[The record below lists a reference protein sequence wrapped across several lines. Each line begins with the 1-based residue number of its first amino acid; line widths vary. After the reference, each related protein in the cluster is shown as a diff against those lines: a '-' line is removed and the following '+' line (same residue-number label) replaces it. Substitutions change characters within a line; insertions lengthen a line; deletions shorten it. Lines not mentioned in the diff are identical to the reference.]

1 MNYSDLVTRKKE
13 YKYSANLCFDLKNE
27 ERLAG
32 FIPNRTTVEILSEY
46 LYGITNNTNIHS
58 RILYGSYG
66 TGKSHLLTVL
76 CALLG
81 HINASSK
88 GYRTFVKAIR
98 KCDPE
103 LAEYLITFRDNRK
116 PYFVVPVYSD
126 YRDFDKCIS
135 ISLKKEL
142 EKNGIAVV
150 FKNYYQEAIDLLK
163 TWESGE
169 ESKRRLIEILNNLGV
184 KIGELYKNL
193 QDFQENIEETFNEV
207 FKEMTFGASF
217 VSEAGNLEDN
227 LEVANKAIKDNYDG
241 IVFVFDEF
249 GRYIEDEG
257 ENVRVKSIQDM
268 AEYCDHS
275 GYNDY
280 LILVSHKQL
289 SLYTDKM
296 RRELSDEWKKVEG
309 RFKATSINI
318 KYDQCLS
325 LISHIIPKTK
335 EWDKYEVVFED
346 ELDELFSRAYDFK
359 GFMLP
364 PEGEKP
370 FEGGFP
376 LHPITLFSL
385 DRLSKRVAQN
395 ERTFFTFL
403 ASDEENALFWNLAK
417 LDTKEFHFLGLDALF
432 DYFEPNI
439 RAFRSDEVYEVYK
452 KYQFA
457 INKLGP
463 QEGKKVE
470 IQVLKTM
477 AVISIIADS
486 SVLIADRSMMRYIID
501 AKEEEVDL
509 AIERLEKLRI
519 IKFMRQFGYYDF
531 LDSSIFDFDTM
542 ITEKMNS
549 VSLDM
554 VVSQL
559 NEDFINFVIYPN
571 QYNVAY
577 HMTRLYIP
585 VFATKQEV
593 GKRSFVK
600 ALPEYYDGAI
610 GMILDSDFNIE
621 EYEDASNIPERMIL
635 LINTKPNEVIEEV
648 KRFISIKYFYS
659 KRKELSKEDPTAERE
674 LSLYL
679 DEQREVVKDL
689 LLKWRGLKTKSVI
702 TIAEGCK
709 KNVTSEKGLSNLA
722 SEMMFKAFCDTIVVN
737 NDLINKNNISG
748 TINSSRNK
756 VLTNLIDMKGDI
768 RDGFTPMSP
777 EHTIIRSV
785 LIRNDFVENLEVY
798 TPNTIPYG
806 IHEGESAGKYV
817 KKEIDKYLKKC
828 EKAQRPL
835 SDIYRILKGEPF
847 GLRDGYIS
855 ILLAF
860 ELRNYENVGLYFHGT
875 EKDFE
880 AEEFVKALKD
890 PEDYSLY
897 LCNWTEEQS
906 RYISGLEE
914 LFKEYLNPL
923 AKNRLKELHKAMN
936 VHYSSI
942 PKIARST
949 DKYISQKGKHYRD
962 IMSISYK
969 DYYKF
974 FFEDL
979 MAIDDDFESLKYSL
993 EKIKKE
999 LEGVVQL
1006 QKSEVLKR
1014 TKGVLTIDAS
1024 TKLVNALLE
1033 NYKTN
1038 WKQKEMK
1045 TFDYQTNAFLEYVQ
1059 GINLSMDENECV
1071 CELAKIVSGF
1081 ELDYWSDSTVD
1092 EYEDSLA
1099 LIIQKLNGYE
1109 PKKELGDNELQII
1122 VKSGNSEEVI
1132 SRFDNVEMSVNG
1144 QLMFNKIKSTLDGLG
1159 KGISQEEKMVIMTK
1173 LLSEIK

>member
-1 MNYSDLVTRKKE
+1 MNYSNLVVRKKE

-32 FIPNRTTVEILSEY
+32 FIPNRTTVEIISEY
-46 LYGITNNTNIHS
+46 IYGITQNTNVHS

-76 CALLG
+76 CAVLG
-81 HINASSK
+81 HINASSE
-88 GYRTFVKAIR
+88 GYNSFVEAIH
-98 KCDPE
+98 KYDPE
-103 LAEYLITFRDNRK
+103 LACYLKDFRDNRK
-116 PYFVVPVYSD
+116 PYLVVPVYSD
-126 YRDFDKCIS
+126 YKDFDKCIS

-142 EKNGIAVV
+142 EKNGISVV
-150 FKNYYQEAIDLLK
+150 FKNYYQEAIELLK
-163 TWESGE
+163 NWEKGA
-169 ESKRRLIEILNNLGV
+169 ESTERLNGVLNNLNV
-184 KIGELYKNL
+184 QLADLYKNL
-193 QDFQENIEETFNEV
+193 QDFRESAEETFNEV
-207 FKEMTFGASF
+207 FKQMTYGASF
-217 VSEAGNLEDN
+217 VSEAGNLNDN
-227 LEVANKAIKDNYDG
+227 LEVANKAIAGTYDG

-268 AEYCDHS
+268 AEFCDHS

-289 SLYTDKM
+289 SLYTDRM
-296 RRELSDEWKKVEG
+296 RKELSDEWKKVEG

-325 LISHIIPKTK
+325 LISHIIPKTDK
-335 EWDKYEVVFED
+335 WDKFEVKFHE
-346 ELDELFSRAYDFK
+346 ELMELFSRAADFK

-403 ASDEENALFWNLAK
+403 ASDEERALFWDLEK
-417 LDTKEFHFLGLDALF
+417 LDIKEFHFLGLDALF

-457 INKLGP
+457 INKLGA
-463 QEGKKVE
+463 QEEKQVE
-470 IQVLKTM
+470 IKILKTM
-477 AVISIIADS
+477 AVISIIADT
-486 SVLIADRSMMRYIID
+486 SVLMADRSMLRYVID
-501 AKEEEVDL
+501 AEDDVVDK
-509 AIERLEKLRI
+509 AIDNLEKLRI
-519 IKFMRQFGYYDF
+519 IKFMRQFEYYDF
-531 LDSSIFDFDTM
+531 LDSSIFDFESM
-542 ITEKMNS
+542 ISDKMNS

-559 NEDFINFVIYPN
+559 NEEFISFVVYPN
-571 QYNVAY
+571 EYNSKY
-577 HMTRLYIP
+577 HMTRIFIP
-585 VFATKQEV
+585 VFAVKQDI
-593 GKRSFVK
+593 GRKSFLNS
-600 ALPEYYDGAI
+600 LPDYYDGAI
-610 GMILDSDFNIE
+610 GMILDDDFE
-621 EYEDASNIPERMIL
+621 VDEYTNCASVPERMIFL
-635 LINTKPNEVIEEV
+635 VNTKPNEIIEEV
-648 KRFISIKYFYS
+648 KRFIAIKYFYS
-659 KRKELSKEDPTAERE
+659 KRKELSKEDPTADRE
-674 LSLYL
+674 LTLYL
-679 DEQREVVKDL
+679 DEQREVIRDL
-689 LLKWRGLKTKSVI
+689 IQRWRRYKSNSVV
-702 TIAEGCK
+702 TIEGG
-709 KNVTSEKGLSNLA
+709 VERRISSERELSDLA
-722 SEMMFKAFCDTIVVN
+722 SEMMFKSFCDTIVVN

-756 VLTNLIDMKGDI
+756 VLTNIIDVKEDI
-768 RDGFTPMSP
+768 RDGFSPMSP

-785 LIRNDFVENLEVY
+785 LIRNGFDEELEPHTTSV
-798 TPNTIPYG
+798 IPQG
-806 IHEGESAGKYV
+806 IHAGEKSGSFV

-835 SDIYRILKGEPF
+835 CEIYKVLKEEPY
-847 GLRDGYIS
+847 GLRDGYIA

-875 EKDFE
+875 EKDYE

-906 RYISGLEE
+906 KYISGIEE
-914 LFKEYLNPL
+914 IFKEYINPT

-936 VHYSSI
+936 IHYSSI

-949 DKYISQKGKHYRD
+949 DKYISQKGKQYRD
-962 IMSISYK
+962 IMSITHK

-979 MAIDDDFESLKYSL
+979 MAIEGNFESLNYAL
-993 EKIKKE
+993 AKIKQE
-999 LEGVVQL
+999 LESVVEL
-1006 QKSEVLKR
+1006 QQREVLKR
-1014 TKGVLTIDAS
+1014 SKKVFE
-1024 TKLVNALLE
+1024 VNAE
-1033 NYKTN
+1033 QSVVDKMIEKFNES
-1038 WKQKEMK
+1038 WKEKIMK
-1045 TFDYQTNAFLEYVQ
+1045 SFDYQTNAFLEYVQ
-1059 GINLSMDENECV
+1059 GLTATMTDEDCIT
-1071 CELAKIVSGF
+1071 ELAKIITGF

-1092 EYEDSLA
+1092 EFEDVISLI
-1099 LIIQKLNGYE
+1099 LQKLDGYE
-1109 PKKELGDNELQII
+1109 VPKELGANELQII
-1122 VKSGNSEEVI
+1122 VKSGSSEEVV

-1144 QLMFNKIKSTLDGLG
+1144 QMMFNKMKNILDGLG
-1159 KGISQEEKMVIMTK
+1159 KGISQEEKMVIMAK

>member
-1 MNYSDLVTRKKE
+1 MNYSELLVRKKE

-46 LYGITNNTNIHS
+46 LYGITQNTNIHS

-81 HINASSK
+81 HINSSSDSFL
-88 GYRTFVKAIR
+88 TFVESIR
-98 KCDPE
+98 KYDSE
-103 LAEYLITFRDNRK
+103 LADYIISFRDNRK

-142 EKNGIAVV
+142 EKNGIGVV
-150 FKNYYQEAIDLLK
+150 FKNYYQEAVDLLK
-163 TWESGE
+163 KWENGE
-169 ESKRRLIEILNNLGV
+169 ESKVRLLEVLNELGINIED
-184 KIGELYKNL
+184 LYKSL
-193 QDFQENIEETFNEV
+193 QDFQESIADTFNEL
-207 FKEMTFGASF
+207 FKAMTFGASF
-217 VSEAGNLEDN
+217 VSETGNLFDN
-227 LEVANKAIKDNYDG
+227 LEVANKAIANDYDG

-257 ENVRVKSIQDM
+257 ENVRVKSIQAM

-275 GYNDY
+275 DYNDY

-289 SLYTDKM
+289 SLYTNRM
-296 RRELSDEWKKVEG
+296 RKELSDEWKKVEG

-325 LISHIIPKTK
+325 LISHIIPKTDG
-335 EWDKYEVVFED
+335 WTKYEVVFKE

-403 ASDEENALFWNLAK
+403 ASDEEHALFWALSK
-417 LDTKEFHFLGLDALF
+417 LDVKEFHFLGLDALF

-439 RAFRSDEVYEVYK
+439 RTFRSDEVYEIYK

-457 INKLGP
+457 LNKLGARDN
-463 QEGKKVE
+463 KSVE

-477 AVISIIADS
+477 VVISIIADY
-486 SVLIADRSMMRYIID
+486 SVLIADRSMLRYIID
-501 AKEEEVDL
+501 ASDD
-509 AIERLEKLRI
+509 AIDDAIDNLEKLRI

-531 LDSSIFDFDTM
+531 LDSSIFDFETM
-542 ITEKMNS
+542 ISEKMNS
-549 VSLDM
+549 VSLEM
-554 VVSQL
+554 VISQL
-559 NEDFINFVIYPN
+559 NDEFINFVVYPN
-571 QYNVAY
+571 QYNAAY
-577 HMTRLYIP
+577 HMSRLYIP
-585 VFATKQEV
+585 VFATKLDV
-593 GKRSFVK
+593 GKKSFLK
-600 ALPEYYDGAI
+600 SLPEYYDGAI
-610 GMILDSDFNIE
+610 GMILDEDFDIE
-621 EYEDASNIPERMIL
+621 YYKETSSYPERMIL
-635 LINTKPNEVIEEV
+635 LINTKPLDVIEEV
-648 KRFISIKYFYS
+648 KRFIAIKYFYS

-674 LSLYL
+674 LTLYL
-679 DEQREVVKDL
+679 DEQREVTKEL
-689 LLKWRGLKTKSVI
+689 ILRWRGYKTKSIVTFADGKQENI
-702 TIAEGCK
+702 
-709 KNVTSEKGLSNLA
+709 TSEKELSELA
-722 SEMMFKAFCDTIVVN
+722 SKMMFSSFYDTIIVN

-756 VLTNLIDMKGDI
+756 VLSNLIDVKEDI
-768 RDGFTPMSP
+768 REGFSPMSP

-785 LIRNDFVENLEVY
+785 LIRNGFTDKLEEHTLNV
-798 TPNTIPYG
+798 IPYG
-806 IHEGESAGKYV
+806 KHKGECAGKYV

-835 SDIYRILKGEPF
+835 KEIYQVLKGEPF
-847 GLRDGYIS
+847 GLRDGYIA

-880 AEEFVKALKD
+880 AEEFIKALKD
-890 PEDYSLY
+890 SEDYSLY
-897 LCNWTEEQS
+897 LCNWTDEQS
-906 RYISGLEE
+906 RYIGGIESI
-914 LFKEYLNPL
+914 FKEYINPF

-936 VHYSSI
+936 THYSAI

-949 DKYISQKGKHYRD
+949 DRYISQKGKQYRD
-962 IMSISYK
+962 IMSISHK

-979 MAIDDDFESLKYSL
+979 MAIEKDLEALKYTL
-993 EKIKKE
+993 GKICGE
-999 LEGVVQL
+999 LEGVVEL
-1006 QKSEVLKR
+1006 QKNEVLKR
-1014 TKGVLTIDAS
+1014 TKSVLDIKNDHRV
-1024 TKLVNALLE
+1024 VNSLIN
-1033 NYKTN
+1033 NYDQSWN
-1038 WKQKEMK
+1038 QKAIK
-1045 TFDYQTNAFLEYVQ
+1045 SFDYQTNAFLEYVQ
-1059 GINLSMDENECV
+1059 NLDLAISDDDCIT
-1071 CELAKIVSGF
+1071 ELAKIISGF
-1081 ELDYWSDSTVD
+1081 ELDYWSDSTVE
-1092 EYEDSLA
+1092 EYEDTLTQV
-1099 LIIQKLNGYE
+1099 IKKLNGYE
-1109 PKKELGDNELQII
+1109 FKEELGENELQII
-1122 VKSGNSEEVI
+1122 VKNGTSEEMI

-1144 QLMFNKIKSTLDGLG
+1144 RIMFNKMKTTLEGLG
-1159 KGISQEEKMVIMTK
+1159 KGISQEEKMVIMAK
-1173 LLSEIK
+1173 LLYEIK

>member
-46 LYGITNNTNIHS
+46 LYGITNNTNVHS

-88 GYRTFVKAIR
+88 GYKIFVKAIR
-98 KCDPE
+98 KYDPE
-103 LAEYLITFRDNRK
+103 LADYLITFRDNRK

-142 EKNGIAVV
+142 EKKGITVV
-150 FKNYYQEAIDLLK
+150 FKNYYQEAIDLLR
-163 TWESGE
+163 TWENGE
-169 ESKRRLIEILNNLGV
+169 ESKHRLIEILNNLGV
-184 KIGELYKNL
+184 EIGELYKNL
-193 QDFQENIEETFNEV
+193 QDFQENIEDTFNEV

-280 LILVSHKQL
+280 IILVSHKQL
-289 SLYTDKM
+289 SLYTDRM
-296 RRELSDEWKKVEG
+296 RKELSDEWKKVEG

-335 EWDKYEVVFED
+335 DWDKYEVVFKD

-403 ASDEENALFWNLAK
+403 ASDEENALFWDLAK
-417 LDTKEFHFLGLDALF
+417 LDAREFHFLGLDALF

-457 INKLGP
+457 LNKLGS

-486 SVLIADRSMMRYIID
+486 SVLIADRSMLRYIID
-501 AKEEEVDL
+501 ATEKDVDL
-509 AIERLEKLRI
+509 AIDRLEKLRI
-519 IKFMRQFGYYDF
+519 IKFMRQFRYYDF

-554 VVSQL
+554 VVSKL
-559 NEDFINFVIYPN
+559 NEEFINFVIYPN
-571 QYNVAY
+571 QYNAAY
-577 HMTRLYIP
+577 HMTRIYIP
-585 VFATKQEV
+585 VFATKQEI

-621 EYEDASNIPERMIL
+621 EYEDTTIFPERMIL

-689 LLKWRGLKTKSVI
+689 LQKWRGFKTKSVV
-702 TIAEGCK
+702 TIADGCK
-709 KNVTSEKGLSNLA
+709 KNITSEKALSNLA

-756 VLTNLIDMKGDI
+756 VLTNLIDVKGDI
-768 RDGFTPMSP
+768 REGFAPMSP

-785 LIRNDFVENLEVY
+785 LIRNDFAGTLEAHV
-798 TPNTIPYG
+798 PNTIPSG
-806 IHEGESAGKYV
+806 KHKGESAGKYV

-835 SDIYRILKGEPF
+835 SDIYQTLKGEPF

-897 LCNWTEEQS
+897 LCNWTDEQS
-906 RYISGLEE
+906 QYICGLEE

-949 DKYISQKGKHYRD
+949 DKYISTKGKRYRD
-962 IMSISYK
+962 IMSISHK

-979 MAIDDDFESLKYSL
+979 MAIDEDFESLKYTL
-993 EKIKKE
+993 DKIKKE

-1014 TKGVLTIDAS
+1014 TKGVLTIDTS
-1024 TKLVNALLE
+1024 SKLVDALLE
-1033 NYKTN
+1033 NYKAN
-1038 WKQKEMK
+1038 WQQKAMK
-1045 TFDYQTNAFLEYVQ
+1045 SFDYQTNAFLEYVQ
-1059 GINLSMDENECV
+1059 CINTSTNEDECV
-1071 CELAKIVSGF
+1071 SELAKIVSGF

-1109 PKKELGDNELQII
+1109 VKKELGENELQII

-1144 QLMFNKIKSTLDGLG
+1144 QLMFNKMKSTLDGLG